1 MEVVMMKN
9 QNSTVVVP
17 AARTGRPSS
26 RARVYAPDETVRFD
40 ARIPAHLAV
49 RLYEAARASGRP
61 VTAVHADLL
70 AKALD
75 DEGGADMG

>member
-1 MEVVMMKN
+1 MMKN
-9 QNSTVVVP
+9 QNSTVVIP

-26 RARVYAPDETVRFD
+26 RDRVYAPDETVRFD
-40 ARIPAHLAV
+40 ARIPAHIAL
-49 RLYEAARASGRP
+49 RLYETARASGRP